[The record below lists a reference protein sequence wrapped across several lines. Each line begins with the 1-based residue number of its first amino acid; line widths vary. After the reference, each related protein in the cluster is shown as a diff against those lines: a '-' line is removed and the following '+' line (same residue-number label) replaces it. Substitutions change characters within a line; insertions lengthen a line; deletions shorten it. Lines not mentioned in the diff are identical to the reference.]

1 MKTINDFQTKN
12 HLLNDKEMI
21 PNKKPSIRYS

>member
-12 HLLNDKEMI
+12 HLLNNKQLI
-21 PNKKPSIRYS
+21 PTKKTKHKI